1 MRMRALTTGCAA
13 VGVALGFLSL
23 PVAQADWTPSPSAGD
38 ADFVRKVQDM
48 GFLQGYDNLVS
59 TAASACNFFDR
70 GRDADEIEARI
81 IRYTRVDPP
90 SLGHPFLVLAVNTY
104 CPQFADRVAP

>member
-1 MRMRALTTGCAA
+1 MRMGALTTGCAA
-13 VGVALGFLSL
+13 VGVALGLLSS

-38 ADFVRKVQDM
+38 ADFVRKVQAM
-48 GFLQGYDNLVS
+48 GFIQGYDNLVS
-59 TAASACNFFDR
+59 IAASACYYFYR

-81 IRYTRVDPP
+81 VRYTMVDPP
-90 SLGHPFLVLAVNTY
+90 AQGHPFLVLAVNTY